1 VPARERGCQFPNS
14 VIAQPVYLVLPENGR
29 RELFYNQTRYVEDSM
44 SGDSVPWALPL
55 AHFRTSDRE
64 ATTLFRE
71 LRQPLLRY
79 LVCLGLSSDEAQDV
93 VQDTF
98 LSLHRHFAQGG
109 SEENIRSWLF
119 RVAHNQAR
127 NRQNS
132 YDRRFSARLEDVA
145 AAGAES
151 VLDEATPERV
161 LLEKEKFERLGNA
174 IRTLEKSERECLLL
188 RASGLRYREIGEVLG
203 IATSTVA
210 DIVDRA
216 VRKLAEKC
224 NV

>member
-1 VPARERGCQFPNS
+1 
-14 VIAQPVYLVLPENGR
+14 
-29 RELFYNQTRYVEDSM
+29 M
-44 SGDSVPWALPL
+44 SGESVPWALPL
-55 AHFRTSDRE
+55 SRYETSDRE
-64 ATTLFRE
+64 ATHLFRE
-71 LRQPLLRY
+71 LRKPLLRY

-93 VQDTF
+93 VQDAF
-98 LSLHRHFAQGG
+98 LSLHRHLTAGG
-109 SEENIRSWLF
+109 SQENIRSWLF

-127 NRQNS
+127 NRQAS
-132 YDRRFSARLEDVA
+132 YDRRFSAHLDD
-145 AAGAES
+145 AGAES
-151 VLDEATPERV
+151 ALDDATPERV

-174 IRTLEKSERECLLL
+174 IQTLASSERDCLLL

-216 VRKLAEKC
+216 VKKLAEKC

>member
-1 VPARERGCQFPNS
+1 
-14 VIAQPVYLVLPENGR
+14 
-29 RELFYNQTRYVEDSM
+29 M

-55 AHFRTSDRE
+55 SRFRTSDRE

-71 LRQPLLRY
+71 LRKPLLRY
-79 LVCLGLSSDEAQDV
+79 LVSLGLSSDEAQDV
-93 VQDTF
+93 VQDAF
-98 LSLHRHFAQGG
+98 LSLHRHLSAGG
-109 SEENIRSWLF
+109 SQENIRSWLF

-127 NRQNS
+127 NRQTS
-132 YDRRFSARLEDVA
+132 YERRFSAPLDDASGV
-145 AAGAES
+145 ES
-151 VLDEATPERV
+151 TLDRATPERV

-174 IRTLEKSERECLLL
+174 IRTLAGAERDCLLL

-216 VRKLAEKC
+216 VKKLAEKC